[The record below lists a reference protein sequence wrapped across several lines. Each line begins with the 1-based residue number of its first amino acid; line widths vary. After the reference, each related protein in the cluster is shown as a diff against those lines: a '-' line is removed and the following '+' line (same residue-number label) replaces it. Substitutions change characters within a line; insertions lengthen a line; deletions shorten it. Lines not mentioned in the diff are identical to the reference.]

1 MDPPICAGFAG
12 IFAWSAGIEPD
23 GRVTDPRSILFV
35 GDLGTDDEILIAGE
49 LLKVGMLEQV
59 PSELDDTTL
68 LYGPQYLFALTFL
81 DPRLSGPGNA
91 LRFDLPAIH

>member
-1 MDPPICAGFAG
+1 M
-12 IFAWSAGIEPD
+12 
-23 GRVTDPRSILFV
+23 LFI
-35 GDLGTDDEILIAGE
+35 GDLGTGDEILIAGE